1 MSRVTAQQLLLAGS
15 HFGHLSK
22 RWNPK
27 MKQYIFTKKKGIH
40 LIDLNKTVKK
50 VEEAC
55 NAAMKIVSKRGKILF
70 VGTKAQAKDLLKEEA
85 LRCGM
90 NWVTERWL
98 GGFLTNFQTIRNS
111 IRTLEEYEKKAT
123 DGTYDK
129 ISKKEIIM
137 IEKAK
142 TKLHKVLEGVRTMK
156 VVPNAIFVVDTQK
169 ETIAIKEA
177 KKLKI
182 PIFAIVDTNSDID
195 GLDYIIPANDDAFK
209 SIGLITKVFSDSIL
223 EASQVA
229 NIRMADEGKKPMPS
243 SSKEDPK
250 RAPKRPLRKPV
261 VKAEAPKEEAKVEAP
276 KAEAKKEEKAE
287 APKAEAKKEEN
298 K

>member
-85 LRCGM
+85 QRCGM

-111 IRTLEEYEKKAT
+111 IRTLEEYEKKAV
-123 DGTYDK
+123 DGTYEK

-156 VVPNAIFVVDTQK
+156 VIPNAIFVVDTQK
-169 ETIAIKEA
+169 ESIAIKEA

-243 SSKEDPK
+243 APK
-250 RAPKRPLRKPV
+250 QEAKRVPKRPLRKPV
-261 VKAEAPKEEAKVEAP
+261 NQVKTEAPKVVKAEEKKETPA
-276 KAEAKKEEKAE
+276 KEEK
-287 APKAEAKKEEN
+287 
-298 K
+298 